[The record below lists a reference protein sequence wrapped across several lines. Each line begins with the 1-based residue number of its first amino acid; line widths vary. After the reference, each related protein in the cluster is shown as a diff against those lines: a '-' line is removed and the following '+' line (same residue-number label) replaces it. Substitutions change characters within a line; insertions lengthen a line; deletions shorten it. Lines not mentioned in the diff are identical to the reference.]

1 MPVADLDLEKFAK
14 VLQLTDSAHEGEALN
29 SIRLANQMLKKA
41 EITFLDIVQQREA
54 DTSVTDMRTEYLR
67 RMHQLTQ
74 KHQAEMET
82 LREEH
87 RKEVDYLNRRV
98 VWWREK
104 AVRLNDQSHQEEI
117 VKLNRKIDWWH
128 HKYQHLL
135 ERAEQEKAE
144 LAATMT
150 KRINYWKSK
159 ANGSLLGFQSKN
171 PAA

>member
-1 MPVADLDLEKFAK
+1 MSVDDLDLEKFAK
-14 VLQLTDSAHEGEALN
+14 VLQLTDSSHDGEVLN
-29 SIRLANQMLKKA
+29 SIKLANQMLKKA
-41 EITFLDIVQQREA
+41 GLTFQDIVARREA
-54 DTSVTDMRTEYLR
+54 DTSVTAMRTEFLR
-67 RMHQLTQ
+67 RMHQLVQ
-74 KHQAEMET
+74 KHQAEQET
-82 LREEH
+82 MKEEH
-87 RKEVDYLNRRV
+87 RKEVDYLNRRI

-104 AVRLNDQSHQEEI
+104 SAHLNDESHQEEI
-117 VKLNRKIDWWH
+117 LKLNRKVDWWR
-128 HKYQHLL
+128 HKYQYLL